1 MLIIGMGVDLLKI
14 KVIVADDN
22 SLIREGMKIILS
34 TFEEFEVLATV
45 MDGQE
50 AVKYCEQYTVD
61 VALLD
66 VRMPNMNGLEATKL
80 IRERTSAKCLIL
92 TTFDDD
98 TFIEDALKYGASGYL
113 LKNNDP
119 EKIRDAI
126 RTVYNGHH
134 VLQDTVLDKMR
145 SGFSLSP
152 RYEDGAKNAGY
163 SFDTSPFTER
173 ELKIMALIA
182 KGLTNREIAEKLFI
196 SEGTVANHV
205 TSILGK
211 TGFAHRTQ
219 IAIYYLTGEGK

>member
-1 MLIIGMGVDLLKI
+1 MKI

-45 MDGQE
+45 IDGQE

-66 VRMPNMNGLEATKL
+66 VRMPEMNGLEATKL

-98 TFIEDALKYGASGYL
+98 AFIEDALKYGASGYL

-126 RTVYNGHH
+126 KTVYNGHH

-145 SGFSLSP
+145 SGFSLIP
-152 RYEDGAKNAGY
+152 K
-163 SFDTSPFTER
+163 
-173 ELKIMALIA
+173 
-182 KGLTNREIAEKLFI
+182 
-196 SEGTVANHV
+196 
-205 TSILGK
+205 
-211 TGFAHRTQ
+211 
-219 IAIYYLTGEGK
+219 